1 MRRVQELLSNDS
13 ELKTADK
20 DESFTPAAVALTSKR
35 LTFAWLDGEAQKVSF
50 FFFFFN
56 YYIKHAVDQKLSP
69 VECTCIVFVNE

>member
-20 DESFTPAAVALTSKR
+20 DESFTPAAVALTNKR

-50 FFFFFN
+50 FFFF
-56 YYIKHAVDQKLSP
+56 Q
-69 VECTCIVFVNE
+69 

>member
-13 ELKTADK
+13 ELKAADE

-50 FFFFFN
+50 FFSMMKKSYDWFMLCLGWVMWVIF
-56 YYIKHAVDQKLSP
+56 
-69 VECTCIVFVNE
+69 T